1 MVLLSIGA
9 CRCRSIFYG
18 FCNNY
23 KPSTATISNFFC
35 TFALK
40 MRRLRHYILTI
51 YLMLSLPL
59 WSGQQ
64 GDTLLLDMRS
74 GLSESRVR
82 SIRQMPDGRMAIATT
97 TTIDIFD
104 GTRFLS
110 YPLLPDEAYPLPEY
124 MGNRQMNCD
133 TTGLIWLINKHTLY
147 VVDARRE
154 PNRDNPLR
162 RSAVKDLMRQLGLTN
177 QQVIGFKHAVPPPT
191 PLTWEGVSRDETVTA
206 YTRDTLGGLWIGT
219 LNYGIL
225 YINPQRRH
233 QFQTTTATFSHDP
246 QPAFCSSRASILSTR
261 LSPSGTNCSYD
272 EGERYLYLGTLN
284 GLLVIDS
291 RDSLIA
297 TINKADGLMSD
308 NVVAIALDHH
318 GDVWAA
324 TASGGLSR
332 IHVAGRD
339 SFCISNYGLLEG
351 IDIGGREFLP
361 GQIHRDASGTI
372 TVGFA
377 GGTVCFHPDSIGHQH
392 YVYYW
397 PHEQTAKGESND
409 TSSSNWWY
417 WLLLIPVIGALC
429 YWWIRRKK
437 SQSGPTVV
445 KPAPK
450 QATLDET
457 VERLKNIEMPSQDEQ
472 FMEKLRK
479 TVEQNIDNEDFSVQ
493 QLSEEMAMDRTGLY
507 RRMQALDL
515 GTPSTYIKRIRME
528 VAKRLL
534 RETDLPINEIALR
547 IGFSNAKYFS
557 VTFKQEFGK
566 SPKDYRE
573 KGES

>member
-1 MVLLSIGA
+1 
-9 CRCRSIFYG
+9 
-18 FCNNY
+18 
-23 KPSTATISNFFC
+23 
-35 TFALK
+35 
-40 MRRLRHYILTI
+40 MRRLRHLILTI
-51 YLMLSLPL
+51 CLVLSLPL
-59 WSGQQ
+59 WSHQQ

-110 YPLLPDEAYPLPEY
+110 YPLPPEEAYPLPEY

-133 TTGLIWLINKHTLY
+133 TTGLVWLINKHTLY
-147 VVDARRE
+147 VVDTRRE
-154 PNRDNPLR
+154 PGKDNPLR
-162 RSAVKDLMRQLGLTN
+162 RSAVKELMRQRGLTH
-177 QQVIGFKHAVPPPT
+177 QQVIGFKHAPPPPT
-191 PLTWEGVSRDETVTA
+191 PLTWEGVFRDETVTA

-219 LNYGIL
+219 LNYGVL
-225 YINPQRRH
+225 YINPQRMR
-233 QFQTTTATFSHDP
+233 QFQTTNTSFPYEP

-297 TINKADGLMSD
+297 TINDSDGLLTN
-308 NVVAIALDHH
+308 NVVAVTPDRR
-318 GDVWAA
+318 GDVWVA

-339 SFCISNYGLLEG
+339 SFDIMNYGLLEG
-351 IDIGGREFLP
+351 INIEGREFLA
-361 GQIHRDASGTI
+361 GQIHCDSVGTI
-372 TVGFA
+372 SVGFA
-377 GGTVCFHPDSIGHQH
+377 GGTVCFHPDSVGIQQ
-392 YVYYW
+392 YVYHW
-397 PHEQTAKGESND
+397 PHEQSVP
-409 TSSSNWWY
+409 SSTDNANAWWY
-417 WLLLIPVIGALC
+417 WLLLIPFIAAIC
-429 YWWIRRKK
+429 YWWMKRNRTSVK
-437 SQSGPTVV
+437 SAVV
-445 KPAPK
+445 K
-450 QATLDET
+450 ATPLQTASDET
-457 VERLKNIEMPSQDEQ
+457 VERLKNIEKPSQDQQ
-472 FMEKLRK
+472 FIEKLHQA
-479 TVEQNIDNEDFSVQ
+479 VEQNIDNEDFSVQ

-528 VAKRLL
+528 VAARLL
-534 RETDLPINEIALR
+534 CETELPINEIALR
-547 IGFSNAKYFS
+547 TGFSNPKYFS
-557 VTFKQEFGK
+557 ITFKQTFGK